1 MFTYLLDFLKFQFTQ
16 AYLKFHH
23 RVNMFSQPLT
33 YYNKPNE
40 LTLIIQRHCSVGR
53 IKIQMYA
60 LTTNQSLSI
69 QSVWNIR
76 LKKLKYAIYVKF
88 FLKKVESKIQ

>member
-33 YYNKPNE
+33 YSAQAERANVNYSTPLFCWSHKNSNVCTDYKPITINTQCLE
-40 LTLIIQRHCSVGR
+40 YQVA
-53 IKIQMYA
+53 KIE
-60 LTTNQSLSI
+60 
-69 QSVWNIR
+69 IR
-76 LKKLKYAIYVKF
+76 NLR
-88 FLKKVESKIQ
+88 